1 MISRPIC
8 AVQWQLPSAMNNG
21 AIKKRVRRE
30 LILDDEWQ
38 ASIKRRDIGTLAR
51 TITAIERS
59 PEFLLSLSRHVFEEN
74 PAVSI
79 GITGVPGAGKST
91 LLNQLIRAYR
101 AQGKSVAVLAVD
113 PSSIQTGGAVLGDRL
128 RMQDHALDENV
139 FVRSLSTKGHL
150 GGVSE
155 TTFISA
161 QLLKYAGF
169 DRVFIETVG
178 IGQSE
183 LDIVSVADIS
193 TIVFIPGMGDYVQGI
208 KSGIMEVGDVFALNK
223 CDHDGVRALEKVI
236 RLEAHDRENKSGVPL
251 DVCLTNAVSGEG
263 VDELIASLEV
273 ALTRSAKLDSLRRQR
288 QLQAFSKLLLEIEL
302 REHWLRHFIE
312 GDAGRQF
319 FSALAEGNSSPADI
333 IPAFAASLE
342 ASA

>member
-1 MISRPIC
+1 MRKVILDE
-8 AVQWQLPSAMNNG
+8 QWQA
-21 AIKKRVRRE
+21 AT
-30 LILDDEWQ
+30 
-38 ASIKRRDIGTLAR
+38 KRRDIATLAR

-59 PEFLLSLSRHVFEEN
+59 PEFLLALSRYVFEDS
-74 PAVSI
+74 PTVSI

-128 RMQDHALDENV
+128 RMQDHALDDNV

-208 KSGIMEVGDVFALNK
+208 KSGIMEVGDVFAINK
-223 CDHDGVRALEKVI
+223 SDHEGVRALEKVI
-236 RLEAHDRENKSGVPL
+236 RLEAHDRENKTGVAL
-251 DVCLTNAVSGEG
+251 EVCLTNAVSGEG
-263 VDELIASLEV
+263 VEALIAAQDA
-273 ALTRSAKLDSLRRQR
+273 ALARSAGQDSLRRQR
-288 QLQAFSKLLLEIEL
+288 QLQAFSRLLLDIEL
-302 REHWLRHFIE
+302 REHWLKPFVDGE
-312 GDAGRQF
+312 AGQRF
-319 FSALAEGNSSPADI
+319 FAQLAEGESNPADI
-333 IPAFAASLE
+333 ISVFTASVE
-342 ASA
+342 SRS

>member
-1 MISRPIC
+1 MK
-8 AVQWQLPSAMNNG
+8 NG
-21 AIKKRVRRE
+21 PMKKRGRRE
-30 LILDDEWQ
+30 LILDGEWQ
-38 ASIKRRDIGTLAR
+38 AAIKRRDMGTLAR

-59 PEFLLSLSRHVFEEN
+59 PEFLLALSRYVFDEN
-74 PAVSI
+74 RAFSI

-101 AQGKSVAVLAVD
+101 AQGKTVAVLAVD

-128 RMQDHALDENV
+128 RMQDHALDDNV

-223 CDHDGVRALEKVI
+223 CDHEGVRALEKVI
-236 RLEAHDRENKSGVPL
+236 RMEAHDRENKTGVPL
-251 DVCLTNAVSGEG
+251 EVCLTNAVSGEG
-263 VDELIASLEV
+263 INELIAAVEV
-273 ALTRSAKLDSLRRQR
+273 ALARSDTQDSVRRQR
-288 QLQAFSKLLLEIEL
+288 QLHAFSILLLEIEL
-302 REHWLRHFIE
+302 REHWLRCFLE
-312 GDAGRQF
+312 GDSGRQF
-319 FSALAEGNSSPADI
+319 LSALAEGRSNPADI
-333 IPAFAASLE
+333 ISVFSASLE
-342 ASA
+342 SKT

>member
-1 MISRPIC
+1 MARVP
-8 AVQWQLPSAMNNG
+8 VLDEHWRQLV
-21 AIKKRVRRE
+21 K
-30 LILDDEWQ
+30 Q
-38 ASIKRRDIGTLAR
+38 RDIATLAR

-59 PEFLLSLSRHVFEEN
+59 PEFLLALSRQVFDDD

-91 LLNQLIRAYR
+91 LLNQLIRACR
-101 AQGKSVAVLAVD
+101 QQGKSVAVLAVD

-128 RMQDHALDENV
+128 RMQDHALDHQV

-150 GGVSE
+150 GGVSQ

-183 LDIVSVADIS
+183 LDIISVADIS

-223 CDHDGVRALEKVI
+223 CDHDGIRALEKVI
-236 RLEAHDRENKSGVPL
+236 GMEAHDRENKTGVAPA
-251 DVCLTNAVSGEG
+251 VCLTNAVSGEG
-263 VDELIASLEV
+263 VAELVDAMDAALARSDEGQA
-273 ALTRSAKLDSLRRQR
+273 RRQK
-288 QLQAFSKLLLEIEL
+288 QLRAFSRLLLEIEL
-302 REHWLRHFIE
+302 RQNWLQPFIE
-312 GDAGRQF
+312 GEGGAQF
-319 FSALAEGNSSPADI
+319 FTDLESGASNPADI
-333 IPAFAASLE
+333 IEAFWKSVR
-342 ASA
+342 

>member
-1 MISRPIC
+1 MRTVTLD
-8 AVQWQLPSAMNNG
+8 AQWQ
-21 AIKKRVRRE
+21 
-30 LILDDEWQ
+30 Q
-38 ASIKRRDIGTLAR
+38 AIKRRDIGVLAR

-59 PEFLLSLSRHVFEEN
+59 PEFLLTLSRYVFTDN

-101 AQGKSVAVLAVD
+101 AQGKTVAVLAVD
-113 PSSIQTGGAVLGDRL
+113 PSSVQTGGAVLGDRL
-128 RMQDHALDENV
+128 RMQDHALDDQV

-223 CDHDGVRALEKVI
+223 CDHEGVRALEKVI
-236 RLEAHDRENKSGVPL
+236 RLEAHDRENKTGVPL

-263 VDELIASLEV
+263 VGELIAALEL
-273 ALTRSAKLDSLRRQR
+273 ALERGMGQDSARRQR

-302 REHWLRHFIE
+302 REHWFRRFVEGESGLR
-312 GDAGRQF
+312 F
-319 FSALAEGNSSPADI
+319 FEDLADGKSNPADI
-333 IPAFAASLE
+333 ISAFAASLE
-342 ASA
+342 TGS

>member
-1 MISRPIC
+1 M
-8 AVQWQLPSAMNNG
+8 A
-21 AIKKRVRRE
+21 RVPVLDEHWRR
-30 LILDDEWQ
+30 Q
-38 ASIKRRDIGTLAR
+38 VKQRDIATLAR

-59 PEFLLSLSRHVFEEN
+59 PEFLLALSRQVFDDD

-91 LLNQLIRAYR
+91 LLNQLIRACR
-101 AQGKSVAVLAVD
+101 QQGKTVAVLAVD

-128 RMQDHALDENV
+128 RMQDHALDDQV

-150 GGVSE
+150 GGVSQ

-183 LDIVSVADIS
+183 LDIISVADIS

-223 CDHDGVRALEKVI
+223 CDHDGIRALEKVI
-236 RLEAHDRENKSGVPL
+236 GLEAHDRENKTGVAPA
-251 DVCLTNAVSGEG
+251 VCLTNAVSGEG
-263 VDELIASLEV
+263 VAELV
-273 ALTRSAKLDSLRRQR
+273 DALDTALARSEGQARRQK
-288 QLQAFSKLLLEIEL
+288 QLRAFSRLLLEIEL
-302 REHWLRHFIE
+302 RQNWLQPFIQ
-312 GDAGRQF
+312 GDAGARF
-319 FSALAEGNSSPADI
+319 FADLESGASNPADI
-333 IPAFAASLE
+333 IEAFWKSVR
-342 ASA
+342 

>member
-1 MISRPIC
+1 M
-8 AVQWQLPSAMNNG
+8 
-21 AIKKRVRRE
+21 RE
-30 LILDDEWQ
+30 VILDEAWQ
-38 ASIKRRDIGTLAR
+38 ASIKRRDVATLAK

-59 PEFLLSLSRHVFEEN
+59 PEFLLSLSSYVFADN

-101 AQGKSVAVLAVD
+101 AQGKMVAVLAVD
-113 PSSIQTGGAVLGDRL
+113 PSSVQTGGAVLGDRL
-128 RMQDHALDENV
+128 RMQDHALDDNV

-236 RLEAHDRENKSGVPL
+236 RLEAHDRENKTGTAL

-263 VDELIASLEV
+263 VEQLIV
-273 ALTRSAKLDSLRRQR
+273 ALEKALARSATQDSARRLR
-288 QLQAFSKLLLEIEL
+288 QLQAFSRLLLEIEL
-302 REHWLRHFIE
+302 REHWLRPFID
-312 GDAGRQF
+312 GAQGQQF
-319 FSALAEGNSSPADI
+319 FSKLAEGQANPADI
-333 IPAFAASLE
+333 IPAFAASVE
-342 ASA
+342 SDA

>member
-1 MISRPIC
+1 MRTVTLD
-8 AVQWQLPSAMNNG
+8 AQWQA
-21 AIKKRVRRE
+21 
-30 LILDDEWQ
+30 D
-38 ASIKRRDIGTLAR
+38 IKRRDIAVLAR

-59 PEFLLSLSRHVFEEN
+59 PAFLLALSRYVFEDN

-113 PSSIQTGGAVLGDRL
+113 PSSRQTGGAVLGDRL
-128 RMQDHALDENV
+128 RMQDHALDDQV

-150 GGVSE
+150 GGLSE

-183 LDIVSVADIS
+183 LDVVSVADIS

-236 RLEAHDRENKSGVPL
+236 RLEAHDRENKTGVPL
-251 DVCLTNAVSGEG
+251 EICLTNAVSGEG
-263 VDELIASLEV
+263 ID
-273 ALTRSAKLDSLRRQR
+273 ALTAAIEQSLDRCSQQETARRQR
-288 QLQAFSKLLLEIEL
+288 QLKAFSILLLDIEL
-302 REHWLRHFIE
+302 RENWQRRFVE
-312 GDAGRQF
+312 GGTGQQFFAELEAGR
-319 FSALAEGNSSPADI
+319 SKPADI
-333 IPAFAASLE
+333 VSVFKASVG
-342 ASA
+342 AVD

>member
-1 MISRPIC
+1 MRK
-8 AVQWQLPSAMNNG
+8 V
-21 AIKKRVRRE
+21 
-30 LILDDEWQ
+30 ILDEAWQ
-38 ASIKRRDIGTLAR
+38 AAIKRRDIGTLAR

-59 PEFLLSLSRHVFEEN
+59 PEFLLSLSRYVFAEN

-101 AQGKSVAVLAVD
+101 AQGKTVAVLAVD

-128 RMQDHALDENV
+128 RMQDHALDDNV

-223 CDHDGVRALEKVI
+223 CDHEGVRALEKVI
-236 RLEAHDRENKSGVPL
+236 RLEAHDRENKTGIAL

-263 VDELIASLEV
+263 VGELIAALEV
-273 ALTRSAKLDSLRRQR
+273 ALARSATQDSERRQR

-302 REHWLRHFIE
+302 REHWLRPFVGGE
-312 GDAGRQF
+312 AGQQF
-319 FSALAEGNSSPADI
+319 FSQLAAGQSNPADI
-333 IPAFAASLE
+333 ISAFGAALE
-342 ASA
+342 SKA

>member
-1 MISRPIC
+1 MRTVTLD
-8 AVQWQLPSAMNNG
+8 AQWQA
-21 AIKKRVRRE
+21 A
-30 LILDDEWQ
+30 
-38 ASIKRRDIGTLAR
+38 IKRRDTAVLAR

-59 PEFLLSLSRHVFEEN
+59 PAFLLSLSRYVFDEN

-113 PSSIQTGGAVLGDRL
+113 PSSRQTGGAVLGDRL
-128 RMQDHALDENV
+128 RMQDHALDEQV

-150 GGVSE
+150 GGLSE

-161 QLLKYAGF
+161 QLLKFAGF

-183 LDIVSVADIS
+183 LDVVSVADIS

-236 RLEAHDRENKSGVPL
+236 RLDAHDRENKTGVPL
-251 DVCLTNAVSGEG
+251 EICLTNAVSGEG
-263 VDELIASLEV
+263 IDGLTAAIEQSLDRCSQQGT
-273 ALTRSAKLDSLRRQR
+273 ARRQR
-288 QLQAFSKLLLEIEL
+288 QLRAFSTLLLDIEL
-302 REHWLRHFIE
+302 RENWQRRFIGGSTGQQFFAE
-312 GDAGRQF
+312 LEAGR
-319 FSALAEGNSSPADI
+319 SKPADI
-333 IPAFAASLE
+333 VSVFKASVG
-342 ASA
+342 AVD